1 MTWHPIPTPRTD
13 TSGDEHGL
21 SPAERWIVRTRRLLA
36 DCGIDDWPGFVARVR
51 ARRSIE
57 AGGSLQG
64 WAEPDLLVALR
75 SAVRDG
81 RPAGDAPAALL
92 WVAADPATESPRR
105 VADDGPWW
113 TQAAGRRR
121 AELAAELRAIGEEPD
136 ATDGLRPRLQALA
149 REQLA
154 AESRPLTQEAVLRR
168 AQQLLRVHQWAE
180 SLPEARESVWAK
192 AWRLAHRPFLR
203 DPQSPPQAPPRRRR
217 GWSR

>member
-1 MTWHPIPTPRTD
+1 MTEHSTPTPGTD

-57 AGGSLQG
+57 AGGSLVG
-64 WAEPDLLVALR
+64 WSEPDLLVALR

-81 RPAGDAPAALL
+81 QSAVGAPAALL
-92 WVAADPATESPRR
+92 WVAADPATRSPRR

-113 TQAAGRRR
+113 AQVADRRR
-121 AELAAELRAIGEEPD
+121 AELRAIGEELD

-168 AQQLLRVHQWAE
+168 AQQLLPVHQWAA
-180 SLPEARESVWAK
+180 SLTEARESVWAK
-192 AWRLAHRPFLR
+192 AWRLTHRPLLR
-203 DPQSPPQAPPRRRR
+203 HPQPPQAPPHRRR
-217 GWSR
+217 GRSR